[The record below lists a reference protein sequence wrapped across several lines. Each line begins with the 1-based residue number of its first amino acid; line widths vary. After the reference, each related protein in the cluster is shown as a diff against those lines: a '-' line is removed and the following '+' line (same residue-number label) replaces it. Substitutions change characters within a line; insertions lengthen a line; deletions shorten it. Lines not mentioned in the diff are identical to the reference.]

1 MLRAAPSVQARLL
14 MLIMWRAGLR
24 VSEALA
30 LVRADLSLDDKA
42 PALRVR
48 QGKGNRPRMVPV
60 HLELAAA
67 LSNAL
72 GFMPGG
78 QDQRIVP
85 TTRRSALRWV
95 TAAQAQLEG
104 AGLLQPGRVVG
115 NHTFRHSAARHWLA
129 SGVPINHVQRW
140 LGHASLQTT
149 LIYLTILP
157 DPAGLMDRVP

>member
-24 VSEALA
+24 VSEAVA
-30 LVRADLSLDDKA
+30 LVRADLSLVDKA
-42 PALRVR
+42 PTLRVR

-60 HLELAAA
+60 HPELAGA
-67 LSNAL
+67 LESAL
-72 GFMPGG
+72 NFMPGG
-78 QDQRIVP
+78 QDQRVIP
-85 TTRRSALRWV
+85 TTRRTALRWV
-95 TAAQAQLEG
+95 AAAQAQLVA
-104 AGLLQPGRVVG
+104 AGLLQPGRVIG
-115 NHTFRHSAARHWLA
+115 NHTFRHSAARHWLS

-157 DPAGLMDRVP
+157 DPAGLMERVP